1 MSEQLQQLKSIFH
14 EIFQLDQAEL
24 DFGIYRI
31 MRQKREEVDGY
42 LEGQLLNDL
51 RLTAKR
57 EYEESSESIQ
67 AQINKAKKAA
77 IELGYDPDDTPKVKQ
92 LQQELQEM
100 ALRESLEDSVLSDL
114 VQFLR
119 RYYKEGDFLSLPR
132 YRKNSYALEYNGEE
146 VKLHWA
152 NADQYYVKTAE
163 RFRDYRFRLPN
174 GKAVHFKI
182 KAANTETGNNKA
194 ENGNERR
201 FQLLENDFMQQ
212 ENGELLIFFRY
223 AADEQKRKQADI
235 NAETIKRILEEGK
248 NFIEWRME
256 LSKTAPTDK
265 NPNRTLL
272 EKSLTD
278 YTARNTFDYF
288 IHKDLNG
295 FLRRE
300 LDFYIKNEIV
310 MLDDIENE
318 DAPRVELYL
327 AKVKALRRIGHK
339 LIAFLAQVENFCK
352 KLFLKKKF
360 VVRAN
365 YCATLDRVPRDLWT
379 DILANDAQIRE
390 WRELCAIDEIE
401 GNLINGNGKKNEEFL
416 EANQNLIVDTRH
428 FPEDWKLKLLESFE
442 DLDANTD
449 GLLIKADNFHALN
462 LLQEKYHE
470 AVKCIYIDPPY
481 NTAVS
486 EIIYKN
492 GYKHSSWLSMLENR
506 LSKAFPMLNEFG
518 IFCVTIDDYE
528 LHRLRYLLDNI
539 FSEFNYLAT
548 VPIRNNPS
556 GRSTVSGFAINH
568 EYALFFSKNQDKA
581 ELGRLPHSEK
591 QKERYSNID
600 ENGMAFEWE
609 NFRKSSA
616 GSNRIDRPKQFFP
629 IYLDKDNKKLR
640 IPKLEWQ
647 DISNAWLVKDEP
659 TENELVVTP
668 IDDFGNDRVWRF
680 GIERTQNNLEKID
693 IREKD
698 GKTELYTM
706 KYLRNEGVLPR
717 TWWDKPSY
725 SARDNGTRA
734 LVELFGSEKGFDF
747 PKSVEA
753 VKDSIK
759 VSSTDEESII
769 LDFFGGSAT
778 TAHAVINLNR
788 EDGGTRK
795 YILVETNEYFDSVTL
810 PRVKKVIYSKDWKD
824 GKPVSR
830 EGSSHLLKYF
840 ALESYEDAMNNLT
853 LNKSDELQQAGLQF
867 TNEFREDYLLNYCLE
882 FETQGSQSLLNL
894 DNFAAPFDY
903 KMKIAVNGVGETQ
916 ETPVDLVETFYYLIG
931 LSVENMR
938 QIDGFRVVRGKTRTG
953 ERCLILWR
961 TTKDIKQELADKRL
975 NDFLEKQAFDFG
987 EIDTL
992 YINGDAAIPVGSVRR
1007 ETDIWQIKMIE
1018 AEFLK
1023 RMFE

>member
-31 MRQKREEVDGY
+31 MRQKRKDIDEYFED
-42 LEGQLLNDL
+42 QFWKDL
-51 RLTAKR
+51 QLTAKR

-67 AQINKAKKAA
+67 KQINQAKKQAF
-77 IELGYDPDDTPKVKQ
+77 ELGYNADDAPLVKK
-92 LQQELQEM
+92 LQKSLQDR
-100 ALRESLEDSVLSDL
+100 ALEESLEDSVLSDL

-132 YRKNSYALEYNGEE
+132 YRKNSYAIEYNGEE

-174 GKAVHFKI
+174 GSAVHFKI

-201 FQLLENDFMQQ
+201 FQLLENDFMQE

-235 NAETIKRILEEGK
+235 NAETIKRILEEGR
-248 NFIEWRME
+248 NFIEWRKE
-256 LSKTAPTDK
+256 LSKPAPTDK

-365 YCATLDRVPRDLWT
+365 YCVTLDRVPRELWT
-379 DILANDAQIRE
+379 DILANDAQIKE
-390 WRELCAIDEIE
+390 WRELYAIDEIE

-416 EANQNLIVDTRH
+416 EANQNLVVDTRH

-442 DLDANTD
+442 DLDAQAD

-462 LLQEKYHE
+462 LLKAKYHE
-470 AVKCIYIDPPY
+470 AVKCVHIDPPY
-481 NTAVS
+481 NTDTS
-486 EIIYKN
+486 GFLYKN
-492 GYKHSSWLSMLENR
+492 GYQHSSWLSMMENR
-506 LSKAFPMLNEFG
+506 TALSF
-518 IFCVTIDDYE
+518 
-528 LHRLRYLLDNI
+528 YLM
-539 FSEFNYLAT
+539 A
-548 VPIRNNPS
+548 NNGS
-556 GRSTVSGFAINH
+556 FLCH
-568 EYALFFSKNQDKA
+568 
-581 ELGRLPHSEK
+581 
-591 QKERYSNID
+591 ID
-600 ENGMAFEWE
+600 ENEYERLQMMLDLFALPNAGTIIWDKKNPMLG
-609 NFRKSSA
+609 RKGIATQHEYIVWRSYQD
-616 GSNRIDRPKQFFP
+616 GS
-629 IYLDKDNKKLR
+629 IYLSGANSKL
-640 IPKLEWQ
+640 I
-647 DISNAWLVKDEP
+647 
-659 TENELVVTP
+659 
-668 IDDFGNDRVWRF
+668 
-680 GIERTQNNLEKID
+680 
-693 IREKD
+693 
-698 GKTELYTM
+698 
-706 KYLRNEGVLPR
+706 
-717 TWWDKPSY
+717 
-725 SARDNGTRA
+725 
-734 LVELFGSEKGFDF
+734 
-747 PKSVEA
+747 
-753 VKDSIK
+753 
-759 VSSTDEESII
+759 TDAAESII
-769 LDFFGGSAT
+769 SQNGGVNEKAAQEFSKWIASQNDLSGGEKAYKFIDNNGRVYSSVGMGAPELRTNAKFFVPLIHPVTKKPCPVPAVGWSRTPERLQELIQKGEILFGKDETTQPRRKVYLNEDSQRQLSSVLQNAKKGKADVVALGLEFPYCHPVSLYETLFGAALQEDNDVVIDFFAGSAT
-778 TAHAVINLNR
+778 TAHATIKLNR
-788 EDGGTRK
+788 EDGGQRK

-840 ALESYEDAMNNLT
+840 ALESYEDVMNNLA

-916 ETPVDLVETFYYLIG
+916 ETPVDLVETFNYLIG
-931 LSVENMR
+931 LYVERMQ

-1007 ETDIWQIKMIE
+1007 ETDTWQIKMIE

-1023 RMFE
+1023 RMFEG